1 MEKYRQKKKI
11 VSVYRRLIWCERYF
25 YFSEEG
31 GRSRATNANIW
42 NHTEVFTKNKNSP
55 MILRWVVKIDLILTD
70 LHIQG
75 VYSYRAVFNSEA
87 EQGGIQIL
95 VDGWG
100 IFILLDG

>member
-1 MEKYRQKKKI
+1 
-11 VSVYRRLIWCERYF
+11 
-25 YFSEEG
+25 
-31 GRSRATNANIW
+31 
-42 NHTEVFTKNKNSP
+42 